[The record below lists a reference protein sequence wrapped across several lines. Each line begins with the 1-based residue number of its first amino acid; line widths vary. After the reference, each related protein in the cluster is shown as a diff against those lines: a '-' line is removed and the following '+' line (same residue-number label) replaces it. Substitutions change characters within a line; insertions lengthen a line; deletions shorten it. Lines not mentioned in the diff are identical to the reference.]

1 MTDYTVYL
9 IGTPIVLMLICI
21 EAIFSSKNNL
31 HLYKKN
37 DSWGTIGL
45 LSGNII
51 INILVKGSIFSFY
64 LYLYQ
69 FRIFE
74 INNIFPTWMVVIAT
88 LIAIDFVFYWY
99 HRFSHRIRFLWA
111 IHMNHHSSVEMNFLV
126 SLRQAWFNP
135 FARVP
140 FFLFLPL
147 IGFDP
152 TITVVVGAAATLWAV
167 IEHTQCIGKLGILEW
182 FFVTPSAH
190 RVHHGTNPEYL
201 DKNYGNFF
209 IIWDRM
215 FGTYAEEKEPVIYG
229 LKDNV
234 NTFNPLKITSFSWK
248 SFFKDFKKSKT
259 FRDKI
264 LSFCGS
270 PEWTPILAPIKK
282 HN

>member
-1 MTDYTVYL
+1 M
-9 IGTPIVLMLICI
+9 IQN
-21 EAIFSSKNNL
+21 KNACNL
-31 HLYKKN
+31 QHSGGLN
-37 DSWGTIGL
+37 DAEQD
-45 LSGNII
+45 LSDENNII
-51 INILVKGSIFSFY
+51 SSSREAKESNNDAKSSLTIDIKILDRNNSVQNCIPEKECMNLKTNNDVSTNGQMCKDEMDIPLVPGSKDS
-64 LYLYQ
+64 
-69 FRIFE
+69 
-74 INNIFPTWMVVIAT
+74 VIDT
-88 LIAIDFVFYWY
+88 
-99 HRFSHRIRFLWA
+99 
-111 IHMNHHSSVEMNFLV
+111 
-126 SLRQAWFNP
+126 
-135 FARVP
+135 
-140 FFLFLPL
+140 
-147 IGFDP
+147 
-152 TITVVVGAAATLWAV
+152 
-167 IEHTQCIGKLGILEW
+167 
-182 FFVTPSAH
+182 
-190 RVHHGTNPEYL
+190 EYL